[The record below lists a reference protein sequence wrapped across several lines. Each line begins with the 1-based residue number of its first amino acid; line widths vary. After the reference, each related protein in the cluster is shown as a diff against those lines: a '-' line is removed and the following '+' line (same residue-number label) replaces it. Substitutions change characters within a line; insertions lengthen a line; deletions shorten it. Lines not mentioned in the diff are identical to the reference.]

1 MTTGTANTAAETA
14 ASELPADAAKG
25 AVEGEES
32 HRYTLEIFLV
42 CFASLLLEISY
53 TRIVSFKL
61 FYYFTYLVIG
71 LALLGLGAGGVF
83 VAVSKR
89 LQRAGT
95 QRIVTGC
102 LLAGAVAAAVGY
114 LVVARVP
121 INTLRLW
128 NYDGESLR
136 NAAGLLV
143 VAFVLFASFL
153 PAGIMLSTVF
163 GRRPESIGRLYFAD
177 LAGAALACALAV
189 PLMSWIG
196 PPAAIML
203 AALTLTLA
211 AGRLAYRS
219 RDRKRPV
226 SAYVAGALAV
236 VLAIGL
242 IASDALPD
250 VRTDGG
256 KRSRGI
262 TDAKLVYSSW
272 SPLFRVDVREI
283 PKERLRFFIH
293 DGLPGSI
300 MLEWDGKR
308 SSLRDFHFERTHSDM
323 PFTTAGRAPDKVLI
337 IGAAA
342 GHDILVS
349 LNQDARQIDAVELN
363 PVTHHLVSEE
373 MADYA
378 GHVAQQPGVNY
389 VLGDGRSYL
398 AQNDEQ
404 YDLIWFPAP
413 DSYSATNA
421 SSASAF
427 VLAESY
433 LYTTEAVEDSL
444 EHLAPGGVLAAQF
457 GEVDF
462 KRIPNRTV
470 RYLATVREAL
480 AREGIE
486 DPANHI
492 IVASSPLLAFPRVST
507 ILVKQEP
514 FTPAEVERFRAAMPD
529 GTVLVYAPG
538 VEVGRSAIQRMS
550 SGDGADRERFHRNY
564 PYSVGA
570 ITDDKPF
577 FWHFKPFTDVAR
589 QLNDP
594 INTLNQEVGVGERVL
609 LVLLAIAGVLSAL
622 FLLAPFVLIRERWKQ
637 LPRKG
642 RSVLYFG
649 AIGFGFMAFE
659 ITMIQRLVLFLGY
672 PTYSLTVTL
681 SSLLIFVGLGALAS
695 RRFAPTTRTLVVMGL
710 LVAALTAYLLF
721 GLTPTTA
728 GLLDLPL
735 GFRIAIA
742 FLLLAPLGLCLG
754 FFMPLGVRA
763 VADLSEHSS
772 EYVAWGWALNGFAS
786 VLGSVL
792 VTMLAMTYGFQIV
805 LCFALGAYVVALLS
819 LRALTARGA
828 VAGAAG

>member
-1 MTTGTANTAAETA
+1 MTTGTASRAD
-14 ASELPADAAKG
+14 DAAVPAAPVAG
-25 AVEGEES
+25 AGGDTDDSS

-42 CFASLLLEISY
+42 CFSSLLLEISY
-53 TRIVSFKL
+53 TRIVSYKL

-89 LQRAGT
+89 LQRGAT
-95 QRIVTGC
+95 STIVTAC

-114 LVVARVP
+114 LVVALIPV
-121 INTLRLW
+121 NTLLLW
-128 NYDGESLR
+128 DYDTESLK
-136 NAAGLLV
+136 NAGALLV
-143 VAFVLFASFL
+143 IAFVLFASFL
-153 PAGIMLSTVF
+153 PAGIILSTVF
-163 GRRPESIGRLYFAD
+163 GRQAQSIGRLYFAD

-196 PPAAIML
+196 PPAAVML
-203 AALTLTLA
+203 AGLTLTLA
-211 AGRLAYRS
+211 AVRLAF
-219 RDRKRPV
+219 RDHRRARPLSV
-226 SAYVAGALAV
+226 SLAGALAV
-236 VLAIGL
+236 LLAIGL

-256 KRSRGI
+256 KTSKGV

-308 SSLRDFHFERTHSDM
+308 SSLRDFHFEETHSDL
-323 PFTTAGRAPDKVLI
+323 PFAIATSAPDKVLI

-349 LNQDARQIDAVELN
+349 LHRDAREIDAVELN

-373 MADYA
+373 MAEYA
-378 GHVAQQPGVNY
+378 GHVAQQPGVDY

-398 AQNDEQ
+398 AQHDGK

-433 LYTTEAVEDSL
+433 LYTAEAVEDSL

-462 KRIPNRTV
+462 RKIPNRTV
-470 RYLATVREAL
+470 RYLATVRKAL
-480 AREGIE
+480 AREGVT
-486 DPANHI
+486 DPARHF
-492 IVASSPLLAFPRVST
+492 IVASSPLPAFPRVST
-507 ILVKQEP
+507 ILVKKEP
-514 FTPAEVERFRAAMPD
+514 FTAAEVERFRAAMPE
-529 GTVLVYAPG
+529 GTTLAYAPG
-538 VEVGRSAIQRMS
+538 VDVGRSAVQRMS
-550 SGDGADRERFHRNY
+550 SGSAADLERFSENY
-564 PYSVGA
+564 PFSVGS

-589 QLNDP
+589 QMNDP
-594 INTLNQEVGVGERVL
+594 INTFNLEVAVGERVL
-609 LVLLAIAGVLSAL
+609 IVLLGIAALLSVL
-622 FLLAPFVLIRERWKQ
+622 FLLAPFVLIRERWRQ

-695 RRFAPTTRTLVVMGL
+695 RRFAPTNRTLAAMGV
-710 LVAALTAYLLF
+710 LVALLTAYLLV
-721 GLTPTTA
+721 GLTPTTSA
-728 GLLDLPL
+728 LLDLPL
-735 GFRIAIA
+735 GVRIAIA

-763 VADLSEHSS
+763 VADLSEYSS

-805 LCFALGAYVVALLS
+805 LCFALGAYVVALVA
-819 LRALTARGA
+819 LRGLTARGV
-828 VAGAAG
+828 VAGAVG